1 MGNREEK
8 TILVVED
15 SAVNRELL
23 SHILLRHG
31 YRVLQT
37 DNGRSA
43 LRALEENTPDLLLLD
58 IMMPDMDGYSLC
70 SRIKQ
75 NKRIRDIPVIF
86 ISGLDGVE
94 DKLTGFELGCVD
106 YITKPF
112 QVAEVL
118 VRCATQLKIEEI
130 KHQLEERNRQLEAE
144 KQHSED
150 LLLQVF
156 PSQVA
161 RELIDDGDC
170 PPRLFK
176 EVTVCFVDIVGF
188 TTVSSSLDPEFLI
201 NELNDIFTGF
211 DKIAVQYK
219 CERIKTIGDAFLFCC
234 GVPEENSD
242 HAQSVVLAAKEMVAF
257 LHNRNIS
264 ATRQWQVRVGVHSGE
279 LVAGLVGS
287 RKNLYDIFG
296 DTVNIASRMEEH
308 SLPMHVNISEATRA
322 LLPDGFTFMK
332 RSDVDV
338 KGKGEVSMYFV
349 EDTELP

>member
-1 MGNREEK
+1 MGNKEE

-15 SAVNRELL
+15 SDVNRGLL
-23 SHILLRHG
+23 ANILLKHG

-43 LRALEENTPDLLLLD
+43 LRVLEENQPDLLLLD
-58 IMMPDMDGYSLC
+58 ILMPDMDGYSLC

-75 NKRIRDIPVIF
+75 NKLTRDIPVIF

-94 DKLTGFELGCVD
+94 SKLTGFELGCVD

-118 VRCATQLKIEEI
+118 ARCATQLKIGKI
-130 KHQLEERNRQLEAE
+130 QHQLEEQNLQLEAE
-144 KQHSED
+144 RKQSED

-161 RELIDDGDC
+161 RELIDGGDC
-170 PPRLFK
+170 SPRLFK
-176 EVTVCFVDIVGF
+176 DVTVCFVDIVGF
-188 TTVSSSLDPEFLI
+188 TTVSSSLAPEFLI
-201 NELNDIFTGF
+201 DELNDIFTGF
-211 DKIAVQYK
+211 DQIAVQYQ
-219 CERIKTIGDAFLFCC
+219 CERIKTIGDAYLFCC
-234 GVPEENSD
+234 GVPEENRE
-242 HAQSVVLAAKEMVAF
+242 HAENVVLAARDMVVF
-257 LHNRNIS
+257 LHNRNVS
-264 ATRQWQVRVGVHSGE
+264 AKRQWQVRVGVHSGE

-308 SLPMHVNISEATRA
+308 SLPMHVNISETTYA
-322 LLPDGFTFMK
+322 LLSSEFSFTK
-332 RSDVDV
+332 RCDVDV
-338 KGKGEVSMYFV
+338 KGKGEVSMYFL
-349 EDTELP
+349 EDAVLP

>member
-1 MGNREEK
+1 MDHREE

-15 SAVNRELL
+15 SEVNRELL
-23 SHILLRHG
+23 SHILLKQG

-43 LRALEENTPDLLLLD
+43 LKVLEENQPDLLLLD
-58 IMMPDMDGYSLC
+58 IVMPDMDGYSLC

-75 NKRIRDIPVIF
+75 NKQTCDIPVIF
-86 ISGLDGVE
+86 ISALDGVE
-94 DKLTGFELGCVD
+94 NKLTGFELGCVD

-112 QVAEVL
+112 QAAEVL
-118 VRCATQLKIEEI
+118 VRCANQLKIGQI
-130 KHQLEERNRQLEAE
+130 QHQLEEQNRQLEEE
-144 KQHSED
+144 KKRSED

-161 RELIDDGDC
+161 RDLIDNGDC

-176 EVTVCFVDIVGF
+176 DVTVCFVDIVGF
-188 TTVSSSLDPEFLI
+188 TTVSSLLAPEFLI
-201 NELNDIFTGF
+201 NELNDIFSGF
-211 DKIAVQYK
+211 DQIAVKHK

-234 GVPEENSD
+234 GVPEENCD
-242 HAQSVVLAAKEMVAF
+242 HAKSVVLAAKEMVAF
-257 LHNRNIS
+257 LHNRNAS
-264 ATRQWQVRVGVHSGE
+264 AKRQWQVRVGVHSGE

-308 SLPMHVNISEATRA
+308 SLAMHVNISEVTHA
-322 LLPDGFTFMK
+322 LLSDDFTFTK

-349 EDTELP
+349 EDTVSS